1 MADEEI
7 KQNPSVTPPEGDQ
20 NDKGGEDKK
29 ETTPTEEK
37 KDGDSE
43 DFNEDELIDPEIKDY
58 KPTPPAEEDDDT
70 DPEDKARIEKIV
82 DKKIGGQI
90 TEIQRKA
97 ELDAFVSQNPEY
109 AKYRNVIDT
118 YKKHPDYS
126 KVPLK
131 NIAAM
136 VTARDQ
142 QKIGAAKE
150 RDAAK
155 KAAETKV
162 PGGTNPPT
170 DSQVKNWH
178 EAPKEDFEA
187 QRAKVLGRLGQ

>member
-7 KQNPSVTPPEGDQ
+7 KNPSVTPPEGDPS
-20 NDKGGEDKK
+20 DKGGEIKK
-29 ETTPTEEK
+29 ETTPGEEK
-37 KDGDSE
+37 KDGDGE
-43 DFNEDELIDPEIKDY
+43 EFNEDELIDPEVKDY
-58 KPTPPAEEDDDT
+58 KPTPPSDDEDDDT

-97 ELDAFVSQNPEY
+97 ELDAFVGQNPEY

-118 YKKHPDYS
+118 YKRHPDYS
-126 KVPLK
+126 KIPLK

-136 VTARDQ
+136 VTAREQ

-150 RDAAK
+150 REASK

-162 PGGTNPPT
+162 PGGTTPPT
-170 DSQVKNWH
+170 DSQTKNWH

>member
-7 KQNPSVTPPEGDQ
+7 KNPSVTPPEGDQ
-20 NDKGGEDKK
+20 NDKGGEIKK
-29 ETTPTEEK
+29 ETTPGEEN
-37 KDGDSE
+37 KDGDGE
-43 DFNEDELIDPEIKDY
+43 EFNEDELIDPEVKDY
-58 KPTPPAEEDDDT
+58 KPTPPSDDEDDDT

-97 ELDAFVSQNPEY
+97 ELDAFVGQNPEY

-118 YKKHPDYS
+118 YKRHPDYS
-126 KVPLK
+126 KIPLK

-136 VTARDQ
+136 VTAREQ

-150 RDAAK
+150 REASK

-162 PGGTNPPT
+162 PGGTTPPT
-170 DSQVKNWH
+170 DSQTKNWH

>member
-1 MADEEI
+1 MEEEI
-7 KQNPSVTPPEGDQ
+7 KKDPSVTPPEGDQ

-29 ETTPTEEK
+29 ETTPGEEK

-43 DFNEDELIDPEIKDY
+43 EFNEDELIDPEVKDY
-58 KPTPPAEEDDDT
+58 KPTPPSDDEDDDT

-97 ELDAFVSQNPEY
+97 ELDAFIGQNPEY
-109 AKYRNVIDT
+109 TKYRNVIDT
-118 YKKHPDYS
+118 YKRHPDYS
-126 KVPLK
+126 KIPLK

-136 VTARDQ
+136 VTAREQ

-150 RDAAK
+150 REAAK

-162 PGGTNPPT
+162 PGGTTPPT
-170 DSQVKNWH
+170 ESQTKNWH